1 MKIKVI
7 PLFLVCAFCA
17 ILTVGFEEGKTAFT
31 KRYET
36 GLLKDP
42 QPLAESVATLPFA
55 AGVKILQLQGKW
67 AQVSADNGGEGWIY
81 LGNLSEE
88 KPAQDHSI
96 QGLQTSA
103 SATTASVAARPLDNV
118 TSQYDEQ
125 EGLGQAADDVKWLEN
140 QSDAISNS
148 VVVDYLKTNKKGEYQ

>member
-1 MKIKVI
+1 MKTKVI

-17 ILTVGFEEGKTAFT
+17 FLTVGFDVGKTAFT

-67 AQVSADNGGEGWIY
+67 AQVSSDSGDQGWIY

-125 EGLGQAADDVKWLEN
+125 EGLGQAAADVKWLEK

-148 VVVDYLKTNKKGEYQ
+148 VVVEYLKTNKKGEYQ